1 MINYSIIIPHFS
13 SNGTKLLLRSIE
25 SIPIREDIEVIV
37 VDNSLTPIN
46 ENLFINRKQTYVYF
60 SNNIRGAGGAR
71 NEGIKHARGKWL
83 LFMDADDYF
92 LKNAFVH
99 IDKYIDSDNDIVFFK
114 PTSAFSDTGEIAQR
128 HLKYSELV
136 EMSIDGR
143 NLTPLRLDFS
153 VPWAKMIKSSLVKDN
168 FIYFEEV
175 PASNDVIFSLITG
188 LKAEKIA
195 ADNHTI
201 YCVTVNRGS
210 ITNTLSLQNIESIFG
225 VCIRKNAILRQYGYK
240 ATSSVM
246 YQIFRSAQFGLIPCA
261 KLIFRALISG
271 NLFVGCSNWFN
282 TYKSD
287 VNVYKKF
294 IVKE

>member
-13 SNGTKLLLRSIE
+13 INGTELLLRSIE

-46 ENLFINRKQTYVYF
+46 ENLFINRKQTYVFF
-60 SNNIRGAGGAR
+60 SDNIRGAGGAR
-71 NEGIKHARGKWL
+71 NEGIKHAHGKWL

-92 LKNAFVH
+92 VKNAFVY
-99 IDKYIDSDNDIVFFK
+99 IDKYMNSDNDIVFFK
-114 PTSAFSDTGEIAQR
+114 PISAFSDTGEIAQR
-128 HLKYSELV
+128 HLKYSELL
-136 EMSIDGR
+136 ENSIYNQD
-143 NLTPLRLDFS
+143 LTPLRLDFS
-153 VPWAKMIKSSLVKDN
+153 VPWGKMIKSSFVKDN

-188 LKAEKIA
+188 LKAKKIM

-210 ITNTLSLQNIESIFG
+210 ITNTLSLRNIESIFG

-246 YQIFRSAQFGLIPCA
+246 YQIFRSARFGIIPCV
-261 KLIFRALISG
+261 KLICRALISG
-271 NLFVGCSNWFN
+271 DLFVGCGNWFN
-282 TYKSD
+282 TYKSGI
-287 VNVYKKF
+287 NVYNKF
-294 IVKE
+294 VIKE